1 MEESKHYF
9 FFFFCTQMKKM
20 PDLQKCVTRLKTTI
34 IQVVRSHV
42 VIKKKIVNVLFT
54 I

>member
-1 MEESKHYF
+1 
-9 FFFFCTQMKKM
+9 MKKM

-42 VIKKKIVNVLFT
+42 VIKKNTLQKPALKLYVNFLRQKQ
-54 I
+54 